1 MKPAGRIVDPI
12 TRLLSGAAALA
23 LVATV
28 AVVPSTA
35 QAKEKSSAVTAL
47 EEFNGKKP
55 KIDPIRN
62 RFFIKSNRFE
72 IAPAL
77 GYVPN
82 NSFADIYV
90 GGAFLA
96 YHFSESLSVE
106 AAVMYSPNTGTT
118 GVKNLTRTLLDI
130 AYQGDPDTT
139 FQQPIDRL
147 TLATAFSARWS
158 PVYGKIN
165 LIGEGVVNFDVYGT
179 GGIGLL
185 AISKDVA
192 VVSDDYRNGE
202 STDPVALEPN
212 AEQFFTPGLNLGVGL
227 DLFLSP
233 TVAIKLDARTLVYI
247 GQEADYI
254 SGDIDPITGQQ
265 QVLDSEVQSVFITT
279 GGISIFVPKMKP
291 RLFNF

>member
-1 MKPAGRIVDPI
+1 MKPAGSIVEP
-12 TRLLSGAAALA
+12 TLRLLCGAAALA
-23 LVATV
+23 LVAGTLL
-28 AVVPSTA
+28 APTA
-35 QAKEKSSAVTAL
+35 ALAKDKNSAVLAL

-55 KIDPIRN
+55 PFDPIRN
-62 RFFIKSNRFE
+62 RFFIKANRFE
-72 IAPAL
+72 IAPSI

-90 GGAFLA
+90 GGAYLA
-96 YHFSESLSVE
+96 YHFSERLSVE
-106 AAVMYSPNTGTT
+106 AAVLYSPNTGKT

-139 FQQPIDRL
+139 FQQPIDRMSL
-147 TLATAFSARWS
+147 GTAFSARWS

-179 GGIGLL
+179 GGVGLL

-192 VVSDDYRNGE
+192 TVDEAYRSGE
-202 STDPVALEPN
+202 SPDPVYLEPN
-212 AEQFFTPGLNLGVGL
+212 PQQVFAPALNLGVGMNI
-227 DLFLSP
+227 FLSP
-233 TVAIKLDARTLVYI
+233 TVALKLDARTMIYI

-254 SGDIDPITGQQ
+254 VGDIDPTTGQQ
-265 QVLDSEVQSVFITT
+265 QVLEDEVQSQFITT